1 MTELFRELP
10 HDTGGRGLAARR
22 AAMCVLAALVALSL
36 LNVFGQQPS
45 TSRAAAGAATLV
57 VSAPRTVRG
66 GLLFQGRIQVVAN
79 RTVTDP
85 QIVLARGWFEGMQVN
100 TIEPAATD
108 EAPADGRRVALT
120 YGRLEPG
127 DVMTVWIQ
135 LQVNPD
141 NPGRRPLDVELRDG
155 GRPVAAVGHDITILP

>member
-10 HDTGGRGLAARR
+10 PDSGARGLAARR
-22 AAMCVLAALVALSL
+22 AAMCVLAAVVALAL

-45 TSRAAAGAATLV
+45 TSRAATGAATLV
-57 VSAPRTVRG
+57 VSAPTTVRG
-66 GLLFQGRIQVVAN
+66 GLLFQGRIQIVAN
-79 RTVTDP
+79 RTITDP
-85 QIVLARGWFEGMQVN
+85 QIVLSRGWFEGMQVN

-108 EAPADGRRVALT
+108 EAPAAGRRVALT

-127 DVMTVWIQ
+127 DVMTVWIE
-135 LQVNPD
+135 LQVDPD

-155 GRPVAAVGHDITILP
+155 GRPVAAVAHDITILP

>member
-1 MTELFRELP
+1 MTELFHEQPR
-10 HDTGGRGLAARR
+10 DNGGRGLVARR
-22 AAMCVLAALVALSL
+22 VAMTALTAVVALAL

-45 TSRAAAGAATLV
+45 TSNAAGGAAALH

-66 GLLFQGRIQVVAN
+66 GLLWQGRIEILA
-79 RTVTDP
+79 RATVTDP
-85 QIVLARGWFEGMQVN
+85 QLVLSRGWFEGMQVN

-127 DVMTVWIQ
+127 DRMTVWVQ
-135 LQVNPD
+135 LQVDPD
-141 NPGRRPLDVELRDG
+141 NPGSRPLDVELRDG
-155 GRPVAAVGHDITILP
+155 GRPIAAVRRDITVLP